1 MDVKGKVNSVKRR
14 VLTIVICVLLALLP
28 ACEAFAY
35 WRVNT
40 SWLKAHEKPNYSAKV
55 VDSYR
60 RDFAVMI
67 LSNGKGGWSRV
78 RFMPSGNTAYV
89 QKKYLVSC
97 KSYSAYISKDNT
109 LLRNGPATS
118 FTSKAKLGKGTKIT
132 VLTHGSAFDFVST
145 PKGKGYVRNTCI
157 SASSPGGRSA
167 HIKNPRN
174 KTVNLRKG
182 PGKNYKVIAE
192 YRPGTK
198 VTILQKGKAWSKV
211 KVRGKTGYIMT
222 KYLALD

>member
-1 MDVKGKVNSVKRR
+1 MNTVKRR
-14 VLTIVICVLLALLP
+14 ALTILMCVLLALLP
-28 ACEAFAY
+28 AAEAFAY

-40 SWLKAHEKPNYSAKV
+40 TWLKAHEKPDYSAKV
-55 VDSYR
+55 ADSYR

-89 QKKYLVSC
+89 QKKYLQPC
-97 KSYSAYISKDNT
+97 KSYSAFISKDST
-109 LLRNGPATS
+109 LLRTGPATS
-118 FTSKAKLGKGTKIT
+118 FSARAKLDKGTKVT
-132 VLTHGSAFDFVST
+132 VLTHGSAFDYVST
-145 PKGKGYVRNTCI
+145 PKGKGYVRNTCLTT
-157 SASSPGGRSA
+157 SSPGGRSA

-198 VTILQKGKAWSKV
+198 ITILQKGKAWSKV
-211 KVRGKTGYIMT
+211 SVRGRTGYIMT
-222 KYLALD
+222 KYIAPD